1 MKLKDDDYLISAF
14 ISKYNNI
21 FVATKNGYGLWYDIS
36 EIPIVGLRTSGVKS
50 INLKND
56 FVVSVNNFNE
66 VDYISLI
73 TDKKTGKRMRIT
85 EFEKSSRARR
95 GLMILKEIKSNPYHV
110 LKTFTESNNTHL
122 ILRSDTIEII
132 KITELPILDRYST
145 GSNITKKN
153 IKDANVEVSL
163 IKNEVDEEIN
173 IKPTSE

>member
-1 MKLKDDDYLISAF
+1 
-14 ISKYNNI
+14 
-21 FVATKNGYGLWYDIS
+21 
-36 EIPIVGLRTSGVKS
+36 
-50 INLKND
+50 
-56 FVVSVNNFNE
+56 
-66 VDYISLI
+66 
-73 TDKKTGKRMRIT
+73 MRIT

-173 IKPTSE
+173 IKPTSEKPKISLKEIDDRLLTIDDFL